1 MEKTSTRKEQSMKT
15 RLKILDVA
23 LDLFKEKG
31 IDSVKVTDICQ
42 AAGVSVG
49 AFYHHFPSKESIIE
63 RCYQSI
69 EAYIADLMQ
78 DVNYDNYTELL
89 LNFLRT
95 ANQVMEEMDWN
106 FIANVYKYLLT
117 SKNKYTLSTTRH
129 PYVFMEEILTNGVA
143 AGEFRKDLDVK
154 QTTASLMRLVRG
166 LVFDW
171 CISEGSYSLTDEVAK
186 TVGIILKEYR

>member
-63 RCYQSI
+63 
-69 EAYIADLMQ
+69 
-78 DVNYDNYTELL
+78 
-89 LNFLRT
+89 
-95 ANQVMEEMDWN
+95 
-106 FIANVYKYLLT
+106 
-117 SKNKYTLSTTRH
+117 
-129 PYVFMEEILTNGVA
+129 
-143 AGEFRKDLDVK
+143 
-154 QTTASLMRLVRG
+154 
-166 LVFDW
+166 
-171 CISEGSYSLTDEVAK
+171 
-186 TVGIILKEYR
+186 

>member
-95 ANQVMEEMDWN
+95 ANQVMEE
-106 FIANVYKYLLT
+106 
-117 SKNKYTLSTTRH
+117 
-129 PYVFMEEILTNGVA
+129 ILTNGVA